1 MTSRLEEVVPLVVA
15 AAREELLPRFKG
27 TAFQVKADNS
37 LVTEADFA
45 VNDRLRVALGN
56 VAPSVRFLSEEMPRA
71 GQEAMLAGDG
81 EAWCLDPLDGTSNFV
96 GGIPYFC
103 VSLALLRQGRPVLG
117 VVYDPCRDECF
128 TAEQGGGAFLNGRP
142 LAVPGTAVEMQ
153 RSIALIDFKRLA
165 PELRQRL
172 VGQPPFASQ
181 RNFGASALDW
191 AWLAAGRCHLYLH
204 GGQNL
209 WDYAAGSLILAEAG
223 GHSCTLQGEPVLCSA
238 VTPRSAVA
246 SLHRELF
253 DAWAAWLGA
262 KPN

>member
-1 MTSRLEEVVPLVVA
+1 MTLSEAVIPEVIA
-15 AAREELLPRFKG
+15 AAREELLPRFTHVG
-27 TAFQVKADNS
+27 FRVKADNS
-37 LVTEADFA
+37 LVTEADDA
-45 VNDRLRVALGN
+45 VDRRLRGVLARLAPGVA
-56 VAPSVRFLSEEMPRA
+56 FLSEEMPRA
-71 GQEAMLAGDG
+71 EQEALLAAEGD
-81 EAWCLDPLDGTSNFV
+81 AWCLDPLDGTSNFV
-96 GGIPYFC
+96 GSIPHFC

-128 TAEQGGGAFLNGRP
+128 TAESGGGAFLNGAR
-142 LAVPGTAVEMQ
+142 LASHGTVPEMK
-153 RSIALIDFKRLA
+153 RSIAMVDFKRLA
-165 PELRQRL
+165 PDLRRRL
-172 VGQPPFASQ
+172 AEQPPFASQ

-204 GGQNL
+204 GGMNL

-238 VTPRSAVA
+238 VVPRSAVA